1 MILRRGGFYGA
12 SDLYDLTP
20 YSAQP
25 DSYVRTQQ
33 QPQGTSRGWRA
44 AVYPKAIA
52 AMHYKW
58 HSGVLQRYPVRCAAG
73 DTHRC

>member
-1 MILRRGGFYGA
+1 MTVSLCRGGFYGA

-33 QPQGTSRGWRA
+33 QPRGTGRGWRA

-52 AMHYKW
+52 AMHFKW
-58 HSGVLQRYPVRCAAG
+58 HSGVLQRYR
-73 DTHRC
+73 T